1 MTSCVPDRPQSPL
14 GSTGLGVD
22 CLSGLSGAQAPHP
35 GLPQLSCDHS
45 VIGHSSWTHQEAES
59 LRPCRGQGTRNRAR
73 GQARPEGAGCRKFL
87 YRQPCP
93 SLWHWNGAGYLP
105 SSGLSFHIC
114 TLKGGTAV
122 QAGTCSLLPCTGEG
136 GVPEQCSRPQGCHP
150 ARDFW
155 CVGAQ
160 PPVQQIAALGS
171 RPGV

>member
-1 MTSCVPDRPQSPL
+1 MSLTVPSHPW
-14 GSTGLGVD
+14 
-22 CLSGLSGAQAPHP
+22 GAQAWGWTACLGFL
-35 GLPQLSCDHS
+35 GLKLPTQGSRSLA
-45 VIGHSSWTHQEAES
+45 VTTALLATPAGHTRRQRV
-59 LRPCRGQGTRNRAR
+59 RPCRGQGTRNRAR

-87 YRQPCP
+87 YCQPCP

-122 QAGTCSLLPCTGEG
+122 QAGTCSLPPCTGEG
-136 GVPEQCSRPQGCHP
+136 GIPEQRSRPQGCHP